1 MLRNQYAMPIRKRPR
16 PKMHKFRAIV
26 AEMNSDVCD
35 DCGHICNACM
45 EAYAA
50 EVKFNR
56 PDHVWRVEDGK
67 VKYMED
73 DIYEH
78 HLGRKLR
85 PTESIVH
92 RDGNPKNNTLDN
104 LELITIDTLETE

>member
-26 AEMNSDVCD
+26 VEMNSDVCD

-50 EVKFNR
+50 EAKYNR

-73 DIYEH
+73 DIYEL

-92 RDGNPKNNTLDN
+92 RNGDPKDNRLEN
-104 LELITIDTLETE
+104 LELVIIPDMEVK

>member
-26 AEMNSDVCD
+26 TEMNSDVCD

-50 EVKFNR
+50 EAEYNR
-56 PDHVWRVEDGK
+56 PGHIWRVEDGK
-67 VKYMED
+67 LHYAED
-73 DIYEH
+73 DVMEK
-78 HLGRKLR
+78 HLGRPLA
-85 PTESIVH
+85 PNEAVLH
-92 RDGNPKNNTLDN
+92 KNKHVMDNRLDN
-104 LELITIDTLETE
+104 LELITIKMETA

>member
-1 MLRNQYAMPIRKRPR
+1 
-16 PKMHKFRAIV
+16 
-26 AEMNSDVCD
+26 
-35 DCGHICNACM
+35 M

-73 DIYEH
+73 DVYEL

-92 RDGNPKNNTLDN
+92 RDGNPKNNTLEN
-104 LELITIDTLETE
+104 LELITIDKLETE

>member
-1 MLRNQYAMPIRKRPR
+1 MVRNQYAMPFRKRPR
-16 PKMHKFRAIV
+16 PKMHKFHPYV
-26 AEMNSDVCD
+26 SHMNDVCHD
-35 DCGHICNACM
+35 DHICNDCM
-45 EAYAA
+45 ESFAA
-50 EVKFNR
+50 EAEYNR
-56 PDHVWRVEDGK
+56 PDHVWAVDDGK
-67 VKYMED
+67 IRYMED

-92 RDGNPKNNTLDN
+92 RDGNPKNNTLEN